1 MLELPEARVMADL
14 LKRTVCGREI
24 SAVTINSTPHKFAFY
39 TDDPLKYERILK
51 GAKFETA
58 TAYGGMVELVANDIR
73 LVFSDGVNLRF
84 HESSDQ
90 RPQKHQ
96 MLIEFSDGAAMSG
109 SVQMYGGLWCFKE
122 GEFEN
127 EYRTAALEKPSPLT
141 LEFDSLYFQNL
152 IELDSVQ
159 KLSTKAFL
167 ATEQRIPGFGNG
179 VLQDVLWTAHIHP
192 KRKVQTLNVKE
203 REVLFQSIKV
213 LLGEMTAKGGRDT
226 EKDLF
231 GSIGGYYTHMSK
243 LHASEG
249 CPVCGGGIT
258 KEAYLG
264 GSIYYCPTCQKL

>member
-1 MLELPEARVMADL
+1 MLELPEASVMADL
-14 LKRTVCGREI
+14 LKSTVCGREI
-24 SAVTINSTPHKFAFY
+24 AAVTMNSAPHKFAFY
-39 TDDPLKYERILK
+39 LGDPLLYETVLQSK
-51 GAKFETA
+51 KFETS
-58 TAYGGMVELVANDIR
+58 TSYGGMVELVANDIK

-84 HESSDQ
+84 HESGVQ

-96 MLIEFSDGAAMSG
+96 MLIEFSDGAALSG

-127 EYRTAALEKPSPLT
+127 EYRKAAMEKPSPLT
-141 LEFDSLYFQNL
+141 PAFDSIYFQSL

-192 KRKVQTLNVKE
+192 KRKIQTLNEKE
-203 REVLFQSIKV
+203 RDVLFQSIKV
-213 LLGEMTAKGGRDT
+213 LLIEMAVKGGRDT

-231 GSIGGYYTHMSK
+231 GNSGGYYTLMSK
-243 LHASEG
+243 LHASDG

-258 KEAYLG
+258 KEAYMG